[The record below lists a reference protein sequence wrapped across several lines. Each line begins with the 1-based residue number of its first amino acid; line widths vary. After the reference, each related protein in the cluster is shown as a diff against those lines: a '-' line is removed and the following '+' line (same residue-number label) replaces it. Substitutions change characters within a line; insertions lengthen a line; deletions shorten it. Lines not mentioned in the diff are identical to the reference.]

1 MDVRKSLEGRIGRK
15 WENQNIDERQRE
27 IDDISWHEDVI
38 CRRDRVRYDVFS
50 FASRL
55 DRWRSL

>member
-1 MDVRKSLEGRIGRK
+1 MKVGNGKMEK
-15 WENQNIDERQRE
+15 QNIDERQRE

-38 CRRDRVRYDVFS
+38 CRRDRVRYDVSS

-55 DRWRSL
+55 DWWRWL

>member
-1 MDVRKSLEGRIGRK
+1 VKVGNGKMEK
-15 WENQNIDERQRE
+15 QNIDERQRE

-38 CRRDRVRYDVFS
+38 CRRDRVRYDVLS

>member
-1 MDVRKSLEGRIGRK
+1 VKVGNGKM
-15 WENQNIDERQRE
+15 ENQNIDEKERG
-27 IDDISWHEDVI
+27 IDVIMSWHEDVI

-55 DRWRSL
+55 DWWRSL